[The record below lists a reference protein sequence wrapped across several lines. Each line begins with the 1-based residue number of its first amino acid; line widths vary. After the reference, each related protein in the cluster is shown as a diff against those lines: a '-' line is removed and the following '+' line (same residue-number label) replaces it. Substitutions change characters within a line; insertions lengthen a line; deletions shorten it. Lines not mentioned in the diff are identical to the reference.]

1 MSNLLLYRNEK
12 GMGLPEVLIATMI
25 TMVGIL
31 ALLSVQSPTIRL
43 VARSDFTG
51 RAVGILQKTMETR
64 EGWIMNPCNIV
75 TVGTV
80 AENVRV
86 SGMTTNQSGDVIY
99 TVNTT
104 TTAQANGTWLISV
117 RVTWPGNTVGLTES
131 MIVSRQ
137 EYFRQGGC

>member
-1 MSNLLLYRNEK
+1 M
-12 GMGLPEVLIATMI
+12 PEVLIATMI

-43 VARSDFTG
+43 AARSDFAG
-51 RAVGILQKTMETR
+51 RAAGILQKTMETT
-64 EGWIMNPCNIV
+64 EGWIMNPCNTVTAGTIV
-75 TVGTV
+75 N
-80 AENVRV
+80 NVRV
-86 SGMTTNQSGDVIY
+86 SGMATNQSGDVIY
-99 TVNTT
+99 SVSTT

-117 RVTWPGNTVGLTES
+117 RVTWPGNNVGLSES